1 MEVFLMNLAKVS
13 VNGQVTVPIE
23 VRKALRL
30 KTGDKLLFL
39 NRPNGD
45 IVIANAS
52 SEAIRKAQEAFSGA
66 SVDLG
71 FKNDDDV
78 IDEIMRMRYGEDSI

>member
-1 MEVFLMNLAKVS
+1 MNLAKVS

-39 NRPNGD
+39 NRPNGEV
-45 IVIANAS
+45 VIANAS
-52 SEAIRKAQEAFSGA
+52 VNAIKNAQKAFSGTA
-66 SVDLG
+66 EATG
-71 FKNDDDV
+71 FKNDEDV
-78 IDEIMRMRYGEDSI
+78 VDEIMRMRYGEGNE